1 MKEIMEIW
9 LDGMSAD
16 RFWAMYLTAL
26 SGILIF
32 FLDDVRKGIVKVP
45 GTPKHFSWRYFVK
58 GLFRLVINIITLF
71 FVLINYKDIS
81 EMILHAETTL
91 NGASALVAGVSIDS
105 VVKRLVGW
113 SYEGK
118 KVVSG

>member
-9 LDGMSAD
+9 LDGMSAG

-32 FLDDVRKGIVKVP
+32 FLDDVRKGILQNP
-45 GTPKHFSWRYFVK
+45 ETPKHFSWQYFIK
-58 GLFRLVINIITLF
+58 GLFRFIINVVTLF

-81 EMILHAETTL
+81 EMILQTETVL
-91 NGASALVAGVSIDS
+91 NGASAFIAGISIDS
-105 VVKRLVGW
+105 IVKRLVGW

-118 KVVSG
+118 KVVGK